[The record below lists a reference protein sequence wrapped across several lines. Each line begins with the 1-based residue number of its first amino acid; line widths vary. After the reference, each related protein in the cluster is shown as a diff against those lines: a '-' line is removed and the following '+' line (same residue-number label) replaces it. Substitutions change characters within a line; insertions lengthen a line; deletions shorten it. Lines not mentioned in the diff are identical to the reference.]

1 MEMVL
6 TFVLWFILIM
16 LGVHVG
22 YALIMA
28 SIFFFATSGGW
39 NLVPFAL
46 EQMFNGVNSQT
57 LLAVP
62 FFVLAG
68 NLMNGGGVTT
78 RIFDFAASM
87 IGHRKGGLA
96 HVNVLASLIFS
107 GMSGSALA
115 DAGGLGQLE
124 IKSMKDAGF
133 DEGFAG
139 GITAASCIIG
149 PLVPPSTPLIIYA
162 VLANQSVE
170 KLFMAGFLPGLLTTA
185 ALMIMCSILSHKR
198 NYPSEPKRSWSY
210 RANSFKKSFWALLT
224 PVIILVGIFT
234 GYFTPTEAAVVAAL
248 YTMILG
254 FFVYKELNLKSFFKI
269 CLDSIKTS
277 GTIVLMILGVT
288 LFQFVISR
296 EQMPQAIATFFTSHV
311 NSKLTLL
318 LMINIVLLILG
329 TCIDALPLQMI
340 LVPILLPA
348 VLAYGINPIHFGVV
362 VIFNLM
368 IGILTP
374 PMGTALFVV
383 ARVGNMQF
391 KTLMKGVVPFLIPL
405 VITLILLNAFPEIT
419 LLLPRL
425 LTGGVYF
432 PEASLPLH

>member
-1 MEMVL
+1 MHMIMTFIL
-6 TFVLWFILIM
+6 WFVLIF

-22 YALIMA
+22 YALIAA
-28 SIFFFATSGGW
+28 SMFFFTVSGSL

-68 NLMNGGGVTT
+68 NLMNGVGVTT

-87 IGHRKGGLA
+87 IGHKKGGLA

-185 ALMIMCSILSHKR
+185 ALMVMCAFLAHKR
-198 NYPSEPKRSWSY
+198 NYPSEPKRSWGY
-210 RANSFKKSFWALLT
+210 RMNSFKKSFWALLT

-254 FFVYKELNLKSFFKI
+254 FFVYKELTLKSFFKI

-296 EQMPQAIATFFTSHV
+296 EQMPQAIATFFVSNV
-311 NSKLTLL
+311 NSKLMLL
-318 LMINIVLLILG
+318 LMINIVLLLLG

-348 VLAYGINPIHFGVV
+348 VMAYGVNPIQFGVV

-383 ARVGNMQF
+383 SRVGNIQF
-391 KTLMKGVVPFLIPL
+391 KTLVKGVLPFLIPL
-405 VITLILLNAFPEIT
+405 IITLILLNVFPQIT
-419 LLLPRL
+419 LFLPTL
-425 LTGGVYF
+425 LTGGV
-432 PEASLPLH
+432 

>member
-1 MEMVL
+1 MQMIL

-28 SIFFFATSGGW
+28 SIFFFAASGGW

-149 PLVPPSTPLIIYA
+149 PLFPPSTPLIIYA

-185 ALMIMCSILSHKR
+185 ALMVMCSILSHKR

-254 FFVYKELNLKSFFKI
+254 FFVYRELNLKSFFKI

-311 NSKLTLL
+311 DSKLTLL

-348 VLAYGINPIHFGVV
+348 VLAYEINPIHFGVV

-391 KTLMKGVVPFLIPL
+391 KTLMKGVLPFLIPL
-405 VITLILLNAFPEIT
+405 VITLILLNVFPEIT

-425 LTGGVYF
+425 LTGGV
-432 PEASLPLH
+432 

>member
-1 MEMVL
+1 MHMTL
-6 TFVLWFILIM
+6 TFVLWFVLIM
-16 LGVHVG
+16 MGVHVG
-22 YALIMA
+22 YALIM
-28 SIFFFATSGGW
+28 SSLFFFTVSGGL

-87 IGHRKGGLA
+87 IGHKKGGLA

-185 ALMIMCSILSHKR
+185 ALMAMCAYLAHKR
-198 NYPSEPKRSWSY
+198 NYPSEPKRSWGY
-210 RANSFKKSFWALLT
+210 RMRSFKKSFWALLT
-224 PVIILVGIFT
+224 PLIILVGIFT

-254 FFVYKELNLKSFFKI
+254 FFVYKELTIKSFFKI

-288 LFQFVISR
+288 LFQFIISR
-296 EQMPQAIATFFTSHV
+296 EQMPQAIATFFTSNV
-311 NSKLTLL
+311 NSKLMLL

-348 VLAYGINPIHFGVV
+348 VMAYGVNPIQFGVV

-383 ARVGNMQF
+383 SRVGNMPF
-391 KTLMKGVVPFLIPL
+391 KTLVKGVLPFLIPL
-405 VITLILLNAFPEIT
+405 IITLILLNVFPQIT
-419 LLLPRL
+419 LFLPTL
-425 LTGGVYF
+425 LTGGV
-432 PEASLPLH
+432 

>member
-1 MEMVL
+1 MQMVL

-28 SIFFFATSGGW
+28 SIFFFTASGGW

-96 HVNVLASLIFS
+96 HVNVVASLIFS

-224 PVIILVGIFT
+224 PVIILIGIFT

-254 FFVYKELNLKSFFKI
+254 FFVYKELTLDSFFKI
-269 CLDSIKTS
+269 CIDSIKTS

-311 NSKLTLL
+311 SSKLTLL

-348 VLAYGINPIHFGVV
+348 ILAYNINPIHFGVV

-391 KTLMKGVVPFLIPL
+391 KTLMKGVIPFLIPL
-405 VITLILLNAFPEIT
+405 VITLILLNVFPEIT
-419 LLLPRL
+419 LILPIL
-425 LTGGVYF
+425 LTGGV
-432 PEASLPLH
+432 

>member
-1 MEMVL
+1 MHMIM
-6 TFVLWFILIM
+6 TFILWFVLIM

-22 YALIMA
+22 YALIM
-28 SIFFFATSGGW
+28 SSLFFFTVSGSL

-87 IGHRKGGLA
+87 IGHKKGGLA

-185 ALMIMCSILSHKR
+185 ALMIMCAYLAHKR
-198 NYPSEPKRSWSY
+198 NYPSEPKRSWGY
-210 RANSFKKSFWALLT
+210 RLNSFKKSFWALLT
-224 PVIILVGIFT
+224 PIIILFGIFT

-254 FFVYKELNLKSFFKI
+254 FFVYKELTLKSFFKI

-296 EQMPQAIATFFTSHV
+296 EQMPQAIATFFVSNV
-311 NSKLTLL
+311 NSKLMLL
-318 LMINIVLLILG
+318 LVINIVLLLLG

-348 VLAYGINPIHFGVV
+348 VMAYGVNPIQFGVV

-383 ARVGNMQF
+383 SRVGNIQF
-391 KTLMKGVVPFLIPL
+391 KTLVKGVLPFLIPL
-405 VITLILLNAFPEIT
+405 IITLILLNVFPQIT
-419 LLLPRL
+419 LFLPTL
-425 LTGGVYF
+425 LTGGV
-432 PEASLPLH
+432 

>member
-425 LTGGVYF
+425 LTGGV
-432 PEASLPLH
+432 

>member
-1 MEMVL
+1 MALVL
-6 TFVLWFILIM
+6 TFVLWFVLIM
-16 LGVHVG
+16 FGVHVG
-22 YALIMA
+22 YSLIMV
-28 SIFFFATSGGW
+28 SIFFFGISGNW
-39 NLVPFAL
+39 AQVPFAL
-46 EQMFNGVNSQT
+46 EFMFNGVNSTT

-78 RIFDFAASM
+78 RIFDFASSM

-124 IKSMKDAGF
+124 IKSMRDAGF

-170 KLFMAGFLPGLLTTA
+170 KLFMAGFLPGLITTA
-185 ALMIMCSILSHKR
+185 ALMVMCSILSHRR

-210 RANSFKKSFWALLT
+210 RATSFRKSFWALLT
-224 PVIILVGIFT
+224 PLLILVGIFS
-234 GYFTPTEAAVVAAL
+234 GFFTPTEAAVIAAL
-248 YTMILG
+248 YTTILG
-254 FFVYKELNLKSFFKI
+254 FFVYKELTLKSYVRI

-277 GTIVLMILGVT
+277 GTIVLMILGVQ
-288 LFQFVISR
+288 LFQFVITR

-311 NSKLTLL
+311 SSKVTLM
-318 LMINIVLLILG
+318 LMINVVLLLLG

-348 VLAYGINPIHFGVV
+348 IIAYGINPIHFGVI

-383 ARVGNMQF
+383 ARVGNMPF

-405 VITLILLNAFPEIT
+405 VITLVLLNIFPQIT
-419 LLLPRL
+419 LFLPRL
-425 LTGGVYF
+425 LTGSV
-432 PEASLPLH
+432 

>member
-1 MEMVL
+1 MHMIMTFIL
-6 TFVLWFILIM
+6 WFVLIF

-22 YALIMA
+22 YALIAA
-28 SIFFFATSGGW
+28 SMFFFTVSGSL

-87 IGHRKGGLA
+87 IGHKKGGLA

-185 ALMIMCSILSHKR
+185 ALMVMCAFLAHKR
-198 NYPSEPKRSWSY
+198 NYPSEPKRSWGY
-210 RANSFKKSFWALLT
+210 RMNSFKKSFWALLT

-234 GYFTPTEAAVVAAL
+234 GYFPPTEAAVVAAL

-254 FFVYKELNLKSFFKI
+254 FFVYKELTLKSFFKI

-296 EQMPQAIATFFTSHV
+296 EQMPQAIATFFVSNV
-311 NSKLTLL
+311 NSKLMLL
-318 LMINIVLLILG
+318 LMINIVLLLLG

-348 VLAYGINPIHFGVV
+348 VMAYGVNPIQFGVV

-383 ARVGNMQF
+383 SRVGNIQF
-391 KTLMKGVVPFLIPL
+391 KTLVKGVLPFLIPL
-405 VITLILLNAFPEIT
+405 IITLILLNVFPQIT
-419 LLLPRL
+419 LFLPTL
-425 LTGGVYF
+425 LTGGV
-432 PEASLPLH
+432 

>member
-1 MEMVL
+1 MHMIM
-6 TFVLWFILIM
+6 TFILWFVLIM

-28 SIFFFATSGGW
+28 SLFFFTVSGSL

-87 IGHRKGGLA
+87 IGHKKGGLA

-170 KLFMAGFLPGLLTTA
+170 KLFMAGFMPGLLTTA
-185 ALMIMCSILSHKR
+185 ALMIMCAYLAHKR
-198 NYPSEPKRSWSY
+198 NYPSEPKRSWGY
-210 RANSFKKSFWALLT
+210 RLNSFKKSFWALLT
-224 PVIILVGIFT
+224 PIIILFGIFT

-254 FFVYKELNLKSFFKI
+254 FFVYKELTLKSFFKI

-296 EQMPQAIATFFTSHV
+296 EQMPQAIATFFTSNV
-311 NSKLTLL
+311 DSKLMLL

-348 VLAYGINPIHFGVV
+348 VVAYGINPIQFGVV

-383 ARVGNMQF
+383 SRVGNMQF
-391 KTLMKGVVPFLIPL
+391 KTLVKGVLPFLIPL
-405 VITLILLNAFPEIT
+405 IITLILLNVFPQIT
-419 LLLPRL
+419 LLLPTL
-425 LTGGVYF
+425 LTGGV
-432 PEASLPLH
+432 

>member
-1 MEMVL
+1 MQLVL

-28 SIFFFATSGGW
+28 SIFFFATTSSW

-185 ALMIMCSILSHKR
+185 ALMVMCSILSHKR

-210 RANSFKKSFWALLT
+210 RASSLKKSWGALLT
-224 PVIILVGIFT
+224 PIIILVGIFT

-248 YTMILG
+248 YTMFLG

-296 EQMPQAIATFFTSHV
+296 EQMPQAIATFFMSNV
-311 NSKLTLL
+311 SSKFALL
-318 LMINIVLLILG
+318 LMINIVLLLLG

-348 VLAYGINPIHFGVV
+348 VMAYGVNPIHFGVV

-383 ARVGNMQF
+383 ARVGGMKF
-391 KTLMKGVVPFLIPL
+391 KTLVKGVIPFLIPL
-405 VITLILLNAFPEIT
+405 VITLILLNAIPEIT

-425 LTGGVYF
+425 LTGGV
-432 PEASLPLH
+432 

>member
-1 MEMVL
+1 MHMIM
-6 TFVLWFILIM
+6 TFILWFVLIM

-28 SIFFFATSGGW
+28 SLFFFTVSGSL

-87 IGHRKGGLA
+87 IGHKKGGLA

-185 ALMIMCSILSHKR
+185 ALMAMCAFLAHKR
-198 NYPSEPKRSWSY
+198 NYPSEPKRSWGY
-210 RANSFKKSFWALLT
+210 RLNSFKKSFWALLT
-224 PVIILVGIFT
+224 PIIILVGIFT

-254 FFVYKELNLKSFFKI
+254 FFVYKELTLKSFFKI

-296 EQMPQAIATFFTSHV
+296 EQMPQAIATFFTSNV
-311 NSKLTLL
+311 DSKLMLL

-348 VLAYGINPIHFGVV
+348 VLAYGINPIQFGVV

-383 ARVGNMQF
+383 SRVGNMQF
-391 KTLMKGVVPFLIPL
+391 KTLVKGVLPFLIPL
-405 VITLILLNAFPEIT
+405 IITLILLNVFPQIT
-419 LLLPRL
+419 LFLPTL
-425 LTGGVYF
+425 LTGGV
-432 PEASLPLH
+432 

>member
-28 SIFFFATSGGW
+28 SVFFFAASGGW

-296 EQMPQAIATFFTSHV
+296 EQMPQAIAAFFTSHV

-348 VLAYGINPIHFGVV
+348 VLAYEINPIHFGVV

-405 VITLILLNAFPEIT
+405 VITLILLNVFPEIT

-425 LTGGVYF
+425 LTGGV
-432 PEASLPLH
+432 

>member
-1 MEMVL
+1 MHMIMTFIL
-6 TFVLWFILIM
+6 WFVLIF

-22 YALIMA
+22 YALIAA
-28 SIFFFATSGGW
+28 SMFFFTVSGSL

-87 IGHRKGGLA
+87 IGHKKGGLA

-185 ALMIMCSILSHKR
+185 ALMVMCAFLAHKR
-198 NYPSEPKRSWSY
+198 NYPSEPKRSWGY
-210 RANSFKKSFWALLT
+210 RMNSFKKSFWALLT

-254 FFVYKELNLKSFFKI
+254 FFVYKELTLKSFFKI

-288 LFQFVISR
+288 LFQFIISR
-296 EQMPQAIATFFTSHV
+296 EQMPQAIAAFFTSNV
-311 NSKLTLL
+311 DSKLMLL

-348 VLAYGINPIHFGVV
+348 VVAYGINPIQFGVV

-383 ARVGNMQF
+383 SRVGNMQS
-391 KTLMKGVVPFLIPL
+391 KTLVKGVLPFLIPL
-405 VITLILLNAFPEIT
+405 IITLILLNVFPQIT
-419 LLLPRL
+419 LFLPTL
-425 LTGGVYF
+425 LTGGV
-432 PEASLPLH
+432 

>member
-1 MEMVL
+1 MHMIMTFIL
-6 TFVLWFILIM
+6 WFVLIF

-22 YALIMA
+22 YALIAA
-28 SIFFFATSGGW
+28 SMFFFTVSGSL

-87 IGHRKGGLA
+87 IGHKKGGLA

-185 ALMIMCSILSHKR
+185 ALMVMCAFLAHKR
-198 NYPSEPKRSWSY
+198 NYPSEPKRSWGY
-210 RANSFKKSFWALLT
+210 RMNSFKKSFWALLT

-254 FFVYKELNLKSFFKI
+254 FFVYKELTLKSFFKI

-296 EQMPQAIATFFTSHV
+296 EQMPQAIATFFVSNV
-311 NSKLTLL
+311 NSKLMLL
-318 LMINIVLLILG
+318 LMINIVLLLLG

-348 VLAYGINPIHFGVV
+348 IMAYGVNPIQFGVV

-383 ARVGNMQF
+383 SRVGNIQF
-391 KTLMKGVVPFLIPL
+391 KTLVKGVLPFLIPL
-405 VITLILLNAFPEIT
+405 IITLILLNVFPQIT
-419 LLLPRL
+419 LFLPTL
-425 LTGGVYF
+425 LTGGV
-432 PEASLPLH
+432 

>member
-28 SIFFFATSGGW
+28 SIFFFAASGGW

-383 ARVGNMQF
+383 ARVGNMKF

-405 VITLILLNAFPEIT
+405 VITLILLNIFPEIT

-425 LTGGVYF
+425 LTGGV
-432 PEASLPLH
+432 

>member
-1 MEMVL
+1 MHMIM
-6 TFVLWFILIM
+6 TFVLWFVLIM

-22 YALIMA
+22 YALIM
-28 SIFFFATSGGW
+28 SSLFFFTVSGSL

-87 IGHRKGGLA
+87 IGHKKGGLA

-170 KLFMAGFLPGLLTTA
+170 KLFIAGFLPGLLTTA
-185 ALMIMCSILSHKR
+185 ALMIMCAYLAHKR
-198 NYPSEPKRSWSY
+198 NYPSEPKRSWGY
-210 RANSFKKSFWALLT
+210 RLNSFKKSFWALLT
-224 PVIILVGIFT
+224 PIIILFGIFT

-254 FFVYKELNLKSFFKI
+254 FFVYKELTLKSFFKI

-296 EQMPQAIATFFTSHV
+296 EQMPQAIATFFTSNV
-311 NSKLTLL
+311 DSKLMLL

-348 VLAYGINPIHFGVV
+348 VVAYGINPIQFGVV

-383 ARVGNMQF
+383 SRVGNMQF
-391 KTLMKGVVPFLIPL
+391 KTLVKGVLPFLIPL
-405 VITLILLNAFPEIT
+405 IITLILLNVFPQIT
-419 LLLPRL
+419 LFLPTL
-425 LTGGVYF
+425 LTGGV
-432 PEASLPLH
+432 

>member
-1 MEMVL
+1 MHMIM
-6 TFVLWFILIM
+6 TFILWFVLIM

-22 YALIMA
+22 YALIM
-28 SIFFFATSGGW
+28 SSLFFFTVSGSL

-87 IGHRKGGLA
+87 IGHKKGGLA

-185 ALMIMCSILSHKR
+185 ALMIMCAYLAHKR
-198 NYPSEPKRSWSY
+198 NYPSEPKRSWGY
-210 RANSFKKSFWALLT
+210 RLNSFKKSFWALLT
-224 PVIILVGIFT
+224 PIIILFGIFT

-254 FFVYKELNLKSFFKI
+254 FFVYKELTLKSFFKI

-296 EQMPQAIATFFTSHV
+296 EQMPQTIAAFFTSNV
-311 NSKLTLL
+311 DSKLMLL

-348 VLAYGINPIHFGVV
+348 VLAYGINPIQFGVV

-383 ARVGNMQF
+383 SRVGNMQF
-391 KTLMKGVVPFLIPL
+391 KTLVKGVLPFLIPL
-405 VITLILLNAFPEIT
+405 IITLILLNVFPQIT
-419 LLLPRL
+419 LFLPTL
-425 LTGGVYF
+425 LTGGV
-432 PEASLPLH
+432 

>member
-1 MEMVL
+1 MQMIL

-28 SIFFFATSGGW
+28 SIFFFAASGGW

-254 FFVYKELNLKSFFKI
+254 FFVYRELNLKSFFKI

-311 NSKLTLL
+311 DSKLTLL

-348 VLAYGINPIHFGVV
+348 VLAYEINPIHFGVV

-391 KTLMKGVVPFLIPL
+391 KTLMKGVLPFLIPL
-405 VITLILLNAFPEIT
+405 VITLILLNVFPEIT

-425 LTGGVYF
+425 LTGGV
-432 PEASLPLH
+432 

>member
-1 MEMVL
+1 MSIWVYMLLFLVL
-6 TFVLWFILIM
+6 M
-16 LGVHVG
+16 LLDVPISFSMMTAT
-22 YALIMA
+22 ALYCFETATNFSLFANTMSNAMA
-28 SIFFFATSGGW
+28 SFS
-39 NLVPFAL
+39 
-46 EQMFNGVNSQT
+46 M
-57 LLAVP
+57 LAVP
-62 FFVLAG
+62 TFIFVG
-68 NLMNGGGVTT
+68 SYMNLLGFSDD
-78 RIFDFAASM
+78 IFDFAKALV
-87 IGHRKGGLA
+87 GHRKGGLA
-96 HVNVLASLIFS
+96 HANVLASMIFA

-185 ALMIMCSILSHKR
+185 ALMVMCSILSHKR

-254 FFVYKELNLKSFFKI
+254 FFVYRELNLKSFFKI

-311 NSKLTLL
+311 DSKLTLL

-391 KTLMKGVVPFLIPL
+391 KTLMKGVLPFLIPL
-405 VITLILLNAFPEIT
+405 VITLALLNIFPEIT

-425 LTGGVYF
+425 LTGGV
-432 PEASLPLH
+432 

>member
-1 MEMVL
+1 MHMIM
-6 TFVLWFILIM
+6 TFILWFVLIM

-22 YALIMA
+22 YALIM
-28 SIFFFATSGGW
+28 SSLFFFTVSGSL

-87 IGHRKGGLA
+87 IGHKKGGLA

-185 ALMIMCSILSHKR
+185 ALMIMCAFLTHKR
-198 NYPSEPKRSWSY
+198 NYPSEPKRSWGY
-210 RANSFKKSFWALLT
+210 RFRSFKKSFWALLT
-224 PVIILVGIFT
+224 PLIILFGIFT

-254 FFVYKELNLKSFFKI
+254 FFVYKELTLKSFFKI

-296 EQMPQAIATFFTSHV
+296 EQMPQAIATFFTSNV
-311 NSKLTLL
+311 DSKLMLL

-348 VLAYGINPIHFGVV
+348 VMAYGINPIQFGVV

-383 ARVGNMQF
+383 SRVGNMQF
-391 KTLMKGVVPFLIPL
+391 KTLVKGVLPFLIPL
-405 VITLILLNAFPEIT
+405 IITLILLNVFPQIT
-419 LLLPRL
+419 LFLPTL
-425 LTGGVYF
+425 LTGGV
-432 PEASLPLH
+432 

>member
-1 MEMVL
+1 MQMVL

-28 SIFFFATSGGW
+28 SVFFFAASGGW

-96 HVNVLASLIFS
+96 HVNVVASLIFS

-224 PVIILVGIFT
+224 PVIILIGIFT

-254 FFVYKELNLKSFFKI
+254 FFVYRELTLNSFFKI
-269 CLDSIKTS
+269 CIDSIKTS

-311 NSKLTLL
+311 SSKLTLL

-348 VLAYGINPIHFGVV
+348 VLAYNINPIHFGVV

-405 VITLILLNAFPEIT
+405 VITLILLNIFPEIT

-425 LTGGVYF
+425 LTGGV
-432 PEASLPLH
+432 

>member
-1 MEMVL
+1 MQMVL

-28 SIFFFATSGGW
+28 SIFFFTASGGW

-96 HVNVLASLIFS
+96 HVNVVASLIFS

-185 ALMIMCSILSHKR
+185 ALMIMCSILSHRR

-224 PVIILVGIFT
+224 PVIILIGIFT

-254 FFVYKELNLKSFFKI
+254 FFVYKELTLDSFFKI
-269 CLDSIKTS
+269 CIDSIKTS

-311 NSKLTLL
+311 SSKLTLL

-348 VLAYGINPIHFGVV
+348 ILAYNINPIHFGVV

-405 VITLILLNAFPEIT
+405 VITLILLNVFPEIT
-419 LLLPRL
+419 LILPRL
-425 LTGGVYF
+425 LTGGV
-432 PEASLPLH
+432 

>member
-1 MEMVL
+1 MHMIMTFIL
-6 TFVLWFILIM
+6 WFVLIF

-22 YALIMA
+22 YALIAA
-28 SIFFFATSGGW
+28 SMFFFTVSGSL

-87 IGHRKGGLA
+87 IGHKKGGLA

-185 ALMIMCSILSHKR
+185 ALMVMCAFLAHKR
-198 NYPSEPKRSWSY
+198 NYPSEPKRSWGY
-210 RANSFKKSFWALLT
+210 RMYSFKKSFWALLT

-254 FFVYKELNLKSFFKI
+254 FFVYKELTLKSFFKI

-296 EQMPQAIATFFTSHV
+296 EQMPQAIATFFVSNV
-311 NSKLTLL
+311 NSKLMLL
-318 LMINIVLLILG
+318 LMINIVLLLLG

-340 LVPILLPA
+340 LVHILLPA
-348 VLAYGINPIHFGVV
+348 VMAYGVNPIQFGVV

-383 ARVGNMQF
+383 SRVGNIQF
-391 KTLMKGVVPFLIPL
+391 KTLVKGVLPFLIPL
-405 VITLILLNAFPEIT
+405 IITLILLNVFPQIT
-419 LLLPRL
+419 LFLPTL
-425 LTGGVYF
+425 LTGGV
-432 PEASLPLH
+432 

>member
-1 MEMVL
+1 MQMVL

-28 SIFFFATSGGW
+28 SIFFFASSGGW

-311 NSKLTLL
+311 DSKLALL

-391 KTLMKGVVPFLIPL
+391 KTLMKGVLPFLIPL
-405 VITLILLNAFPEIT
+405 VITLILLNIFPEIT

-425 LTGGVYF
+425 LTGGV
-432 PEASLPLH
+432 

>member
-1 MEMVL
+1 MHMIM
-6 TFVLWFILIM
+6 TFVLWFVLIV

-22 YALIMA
+22 YALIAA
-28 SIFFFATSGGW
+28 SMFFFTVSGSL

-87 IGHRKGGLA
+87 IGHKKGGLA

-185 ALMIMCSILSHKR
+185 ALMVMCAFLAHKR
-198 NYPSEPKRSWSY
+198 NYPSEPKRSWGY
-210 RANSFKKSFWALLT
+210 RMNSFKKSFWALLT

-254 FFVYKELNLKSFFKI
+254 FFVYKELTLKSFFKI

-296 EQMPQAIATFFTSHV
+296 EQMPQAIATFFVSNV
-311 NSKLTLL
+311 NSKLMLL
-318 LMINIVLLILG
+318 LMINIVLLLLG

-348 VLAYGINPIHFGVV
+348 VMAYGVNPIQFGVV

-383 ARVGNMQF
+383 SRVGNIQF
-391 KTLMKGVVPFLIPL
+391 KTLVKGVLPFLIPL
-405 VITLILLNAFPEIT
+405 IITLILLNVFPQIT
-419 LLLPRL
+419 LFLPTL
-425 LTGGVYF
+425 LTGGV
-432 PEASLPLH
+432 

>member
-1 MEMVL
+1 MHMIM
-6 TFVLWFILIM
+6 TFILWFVLIM

-28 SIFFFATSGGW
+28 SLFFFTVSGSL

-87 IGHRKGGLA
+87 IGHKKGGLA

-185 ALMIMCSILSHKR
+185 ALMAMCAFLAHKR
-198 NYPSEPKRSWSY
+198 NYPSEPKRSWGY
-210 RANSFKKSFWALLT
+210 RFRSFKKSFWALLT
-224 PVIILVGIFT
+224 PIIILFGIFT

-254 FFVYKELNLKSFFKI
+254 FFVYKELTLKSFFKI

-296 EQMPQAIATFFTSHV
+296 EQMPQAIATFFTSNV
-311 NSKLTLL
+311 DSKLMLL
-318 LMINIVLLILG
+318 MMINIVLLILG

-348 VLAYGINPIHFGVV
+348 VMAYGINPIQFGVV

-383 ARVGNMQF
+383 SRVGNMQF
-391 KTLMKGVVPFLIPL
+391 KTLVKGVLPFLIPL
-405 VITLILLNAFPEIT
+405 IITLILLNVFPQIT
-419 LLLPRL
+419 LFLPTL
-425 LTGGVYF
+425 LTGGV
-432 PEASLPLH
+432 

>member
-1 MEMVL
+1 MQMVL

-28 SIFFFATSGGW
+28 SIFFFTASGGW

-96 HVNVLASLIFS
+96 HVNVVASLIFS

-124 IKSMKDAGF
+124 IKSMKEAGF
-133 DEGFAG
+133 DEVFAG

-224 PVIILVGIFT
+224 PVIILIGIFT

-254 FFVYKELNLKSFFKI
+254 FFVYKELTLDSFFKI
-269 CLDSIKTS
+269 CIDSIKTS

-311 NSKLTLL
+311 SSKLTLL

-348 VLAYGINPIHFGVV
+348 ILAYNINPIHFGVV

-391 KTLMKGVVPFLIPL
+391 KTLMKGVIPFLIPL
-405 VITLILLNAFPEIT
+405 VITLILLNVFPEIT
-419 LLLPRL
+419 LILPRL
-425 LTGGVYF
+425 LTGGV
-432 PEASLPLH
+432 

>member
-1 MEMVL
+1 MIMAL
-6 TFVLWFILIM
+6 TFILWFVLIM
-16 LGVHVG
+16 IGVHVG
-22 YALIMA
+22 YSLIIVSM
-28 SIFFFATSGGW
+28 FFFAATGSL

-68 NLMNGGGVTT
+68 NLMNGGGITT

-162 VLANQSVE
+162 VLSSQSVE
-170 KLFMAGFLPGLLTTA
+170 KLFMAGFLPGILTTI
-185 ALMIMCSILSHKR
+185 ALMLMCSILSHKR
-198 NYPSEPKRSWSY
+198 NYPSEPKRSWAY
-210 RANSFKKSFWALLT
+210 RADSFKKSFWALLT

-234 GYFTPTEAAVVAAL
+234 GYFTPTEAAVFAAF
-248 YTMILG
+248 YTIILG
-254 FFVYKELNLKSFFKI
+254 FFVYKELTLEKFFKI
-269 CLDSIKTS
+269 CTESIKTS

-296 EQMPQAIATFFTSHV
+296 EQMPQAIALFFTSHV
-311 NSKLTLL
+311 SSKLTLL
-318 LMINIVLLILG
+318 LMINVVLLVLG

-348 VLAYGINPIHFGVV
+348 VLAYGINPIHFGVI

-383 ARVGNMQF
+383 ARVGNMKF
-391 KTLMKGVVPFLIPL
+391 KTLMKGVIPFLIPL
-405 VITLILLNAFPEIT
+405 VITLILLNIFPQIT
-419 LLLPRL
+419 LALPAL
-425 LTGGVYF
+425 LTGGV
-432 PEASLPLH
+432 

>member
-296 EQMPQAIATFFTSHV
+296 EQMPQAIAAFFTSHV

-405 VITLILLNAFPEIT
+405 VITLILLNVFPEIT

-425 LTGGVYF
+425 LTGGV
-432 PEASLPLH
+432 

>member
-1 MEMVL
+1 MQMVL

-28 SIFFFATSGGW
+28 SIFFFTASGGW

-96 HVNVLASLIFS
+96 HVNVVASLIFS

-224 PVIILVGIFT
+224 PVIILIGIFT

-254 FFVYKELNLKSFFKI
+254 FFVYKELTLDSFFKI
-269 CLDSIKTS
+269 CIDSIKTS

-288 LFQFVISR
+288 LFFQFVISR

-311 NSKLTLL
+311 SSKLTLL

-348 VLAYGINPIHFGVV
+348 ILAYNINPIHFGVV

-391 KTLMKGVVPFLIPL
+391 KTLMKGVIPFLIPL
-405 VITLILLNAFPEIT
+405 VITLILLNVFPEIT
-419 LLLPRL
+419 LILPRL
-425 LTGGVYF
+425 LTGGV
-432 PEASLPLH
+432 

>member
-149 PLVPPSTPLIIYA
+149 PLVPPSPPMIIYA

-425 LTGGVYF
+425 LTGGV
-432 PEASLPLH
+432 

>member
-1 MEMVL
+1 MHMIM
-6 TFVLWFILIM
+6 TFVLWFVLIF

-22 YALIMA
+22 YALIAA
-28 SIFFFATSGGW
+28 SMFFFTVSGSL

-87 IGHRKGGLA
+87 IGHKKGGLA

-185 ALMIMCSILSHKR
+185 ALMVMCAFLAHKR
-198 NYPSEPKRSWSY
+198 NYPSEPKRSWGY
-210 RANSFKKSFWALLT
+210 RMNSFKKSFWALLT

-254 FFVYKELNLKSFFKI
+254 FFVYKELTLKSFFKI

-296 EQMPQAIATFFTSHV
+296 EQMPQAIATFFVSNV
-311 NSKLTLL
+311 NSKLMLL
-318 LMINIVLLILG
+318 LMINIVLLLLG

-348 VLAYGINPIHFGVV
+348 VMAYGVNPIQFGVV

-383 ARVGNMQF
+383 SRVGNIQF
-391 KTLMKGVVPFLIPL
+391 KTLVKGVLPFLIPL
-405 VITLILLNAFPEIT
+405 IITLILLNVFPQIT
-419 LLLPRL
+419 LFLPTL
-425 LTGGVYF
+425 LTGGV
-432 PEASLPLH
+432 

>member
-185 ALMIMCSILSHKR
+185 ALMIMCSILSHRR

-405 VITLILLNAFPEIT
+405 VITLILLNVFPEIT

-425 LTGGVYF
+425 LTGGV
-432 PEASLPLH
+432 